1 MVIMII
7 YIVQPGDTIYSIAE
21 SYNVPAERLILD
33 NGLTNPNHLVVG
45 QSIVI
50 VYPKQTHTIQEG
62 DSLYSIAAAYN
73 ISIKQLLR
81 SNPTLSERAYI
92 YPGETLII
100 DYNLEKIGDISTN
113 GYAYPYISKE
123 LLRYVLPY
131 LTYLTLFTYGLTLNG
146 ELIQIDDTEIIK
158 MAREYEVAPLMLIS
172 TILNVGDFSTELT
185 HNILNSKS
193 IQENLINNIVNNMK
207 VKDYFGLYINFGFI
221 LEEDSTNY
229 VDFIK
234 ELTDRLTQ
242 EGFEICV
249 ALAPNIIDQSGVIYK
264 GHDYQGLGK
273 TVTAVLLMTYDW
285 GKSLGPTTSVAP
297 VNKMRQVFDYSI
309 TKIPPEKTYI
319 GIPTFG
325 YDWTLQPIDGITIVH
340 YLSNASAINLA
351 IEKEAIIQY
360 NDVYQAPYYS
370 YTDTPSNIKHIVWF
384 EDARSI
390 NAKLNLVTEYRFRGI
405 SILNIME
412 KFPQLWFVINTQYNL
427 RNAI

>member
-1 MVIMII
+1 MMIH
-7 YIVQPGDTIYSIAE
+7 IVQPGDTIYSIAE
-21 SYNVPAERLILD
+21 SYHVSAERLILD
-33 NGLTNPNHLVVG
+33 NGLQNPNKLAIG

-50 VYPKQTHTIQEG
+50 VSPKKTHTVQEG

-73 ISIKQLLR
+73 ISVKQLLR
-81 SNPTLSERAYI
+81 NNPLLSQRAYI

-100 DYNLEKIGDISTN
+100 EYDLEKIGDISTN

-123 LLRYVLPY
+123 LLRYILPY

-158 MAREYEVAPLMLIS
+158 MAKEYEVAPLMLIS
-172 TILNVGDFSTELT
+172 SILNVGDFSTTLT
-185 HNILNSKS
+185 HNILNSRS
-193 IQENLINNIVNNMK
+193 IQEQLIYNIINNMK
-207 VKDYFGLYINFGFI
+207 VKGYFGLYINFGFI
-221 LEEDSTNY
+221 LEEDNSKY
-229 VDFIK
+229 VDFIRD
-234 ELTDRLTQ
+234 LTASLVQ

-264 GHDYQGLGK
+264 GHDYEGLGK
-273 TVTAVLLMTYDW
+273 IVTAVLLMTYDW
-285 GKSLGPTTSVAP
+285 GKALGPTTSVAP

-309 TKIPPEKTYI
+309 TKIPPAMTYI

-325 YDWTLQPIDGITIVH
+325 YDWTLQPIGGITIVH
-340 YLSNASAINLA
+340 YLSNASAIDLA
-351 IEKEAIIQY
+351 VEKEATIQY
-360 NDVYQAPYYS
+360 DYVSEAPFYYYEGIPDNS
-370 YTDTPSNIKHIVWF
+370 EHIVWF

-390 NAKLNLVTEYRFRGI
+390 NAKLNLVMEYGFRGI

-412 KFPQLWFVINTQYNL
+412 KFPQLWFIINTQYNI

>member
-1 MVIMII
+1 MII
-7 YIVQPGDTIYSIAE
+7 YIVQPGDTIYSIAD
-21 SYNVPAERLILD
+21 SYNMPAERLILD
-33 NGLTNPNHLVVG
+33 NGLINPNNLVVG
-45 QSIVI
+45 QTIVI
-50 VYPKQTHTIQEG
+50 VYPKQTYTIQEG

-73 ISIKQLLR
+73 ISVKQLLR
-81 SNPTLSERAYI
+81 NNPMLSERAYI

-100 DYNLEKIGDISTN
+100 DYDLQKTGDISTN
-113 GYAYPYISKE
+113 GYAYPYISKD

-158 MAREYEVAPLMLIS
+158 VAREYEVAPLMLIS

-185 HNILNSKS
+185 HNILNNKS
-193 IQENLINNIVNNMK
+193 IQENLINNIINNMK
-207 VKDYFGLYINFGFI
+207 VKGYFGLYINFGFI
-221 LEEDSTNY
+221 LEEDSSNY

-234 ELTDRLTQ
+234 ELTDSIVK

-264 GHDYQGLGK
+264 GHDYEGLGK
-273 TVTAVLLMTYDW
+273 IVTAVLLMTYDW
-285 GKSLGPTTSVAP
+285 GKALGPTTSVAP
-297 VNKMRQVFDYSI
+297 VNMMRKVFDYSI
-309 TKIPPEKTYI
+309 TKIPPEMTYI

-325 YDWTLQPIDGITIVH
+325 YDWTLQPIGGITIVH

-360 NDVYQAPYYS
+360 DEVAQSPYY
-370 YTDTPSNIKHIVWF
+370 YYKDIPDNVEHIVWF

-390 NAKLNLVTEYRFRGI
+390 NAKLNLVPEYGFRGI

-412 KFPQLWFVINTQYNL
+412 KFPQFWFVINTQYDI